1 MNVGKFVLY
10 TSLGAFFWN
19 VILSILGYLAHG
31 QKDLIDKYAHELTLI
46 LLGLGLVFGIYLI
59 IKGLK
64 SKKLINQARRTVKK
78 PVLNNIKDL
87 VEETNIPRDMIE
99 EFESFDEYEKLK
111 IEEKALE
118 LCSKEMGVDINF
130 LLAIT
135 YPHCLLLWVVKHY
148 GLTGRPL
155 LPYASIPVYLL

>member
-1 MNVGKFVLY
+1 MTAY
-10 TSLGAFFWN
+10 
-19 VILSILGYLAHG
+19 
-31 QKDLIDKYAHELTLI
+31 KDLSKEELLE
-46 LLGLGLVFGIYLI
+46 LKSELEARFEEVKE
-59 IKGLK
+59 KGLK

-130 LLAIT
+130 LLAMKAKTRAI
-135 YPHCLLLWVVKHY
+135 YIGAIKDYIERVMKEEEEN
-148 GLTGRPL
+148 
-155 LPYASIPVYLL
+155 

>member
-1 MNVGKFVLY
+1 M
-10 TSLGAFFWN
+10 
-19 VILSILGYLAHG
+19 
-31 QKDLIDKYAHELTLI
+31 
-46 LLGLGLVFGIYLI
+46 
-59 IKGLK
+59 
-64 SKKLINQARRTVKK
+64 INQARRTVKK

-130 LLAIT
+130 LLAMKAKTRAI
-135 YPHCLLLWVVKHY
+135 YIGAIKDYIERVMKEEEEN
-148 GLTGRPL
+148 
-155 LPYASIPVYLL
+155 